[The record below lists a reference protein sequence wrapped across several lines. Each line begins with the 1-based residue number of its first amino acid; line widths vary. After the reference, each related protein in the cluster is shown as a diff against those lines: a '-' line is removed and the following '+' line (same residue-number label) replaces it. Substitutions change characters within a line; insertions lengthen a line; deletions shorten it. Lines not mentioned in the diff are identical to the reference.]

1 MQRFTT
7 FQLFATLLLIAN
19 AAPSYGYQNK
29 PKYQDFAASPEERA
43 ADLVSQMTLEEKVEQ
58 MQNTAPAIPRLGI
71 PAYDWWNEAL
81 HGVARAGLA
90 TVFPQAIGLAAT
102 WDTDLEYRIA
112 DAISTEARA
121 KYNDAIKHDNH
132 GRYYGLTFWSP
143 NINIFRDPRWGR
155 GQETYGED
163 PYLTSRMAIAFIK
176 GMQGSD
182 RHYFK
187 TIATSKHFAVHSG
200 PETSRH
206 QFDAKPTDF
215 DLEHTYLPAFQAT
228 ITEGGADSVMCAY
241 NRVNGAPACASTFLL
256 QDKLRDAWHFK
267 GYVVSDCGAIADIY
281 EGHHYADSM
290 AEASAKAV
298 KAGTDLTCGREYKT
312 LVEAIQKGYI
322 QERELDE
329 SLKRLFVA
337 RFRLGMF
344 DPPDRVPF
352 SKIGRD
358 EVESPAH
365 QKLALE
371 AAEKSLVLLKNE
383 NQTLPLR
390 NRPKRIA
397 VLGPAAD
404 DPDTLLGNYNGLP
417 SRIITPLEGIEQQFG
432 KTSEIRFA
440 LGSTYVSSSLALV
453 SQNVLRPSDGKG
465 NQHGLLAEYF
475 GNDNLSGKPQLSRVE
490 KREYFV
496 WDMQDP
502 AIVKAVPRQSFS
514 VRWSGIIEVRQ
525 TGDYQLGVVR
535 AECHACG
542 RTDSAQVYVD
552 DQLTVDDNRRAGETT
567 DPKTATVHLEAGKG
581 RRIRIEYKETGG
593 GGGVQLLW
601 RPPAEATLADAVEA
615 AKQSDLA
622 IVCIGLNSR
631 LEGEESKVEIPG
643 FSGGDRTNLDL
654 PEPQE
659 RLLGAVLD
667 TGKPTVVVLINGSA
681 LAVKSAKGRAAAILE
696 GWYPGQ
702 EGGTAIAEAL
712 AGTYNPSGRLPVT
725 FYESADQLPPF
736 TDYSMKGRTYR
747 YFTGQPLYPF
757 GYGLSYSDFAYS
769 DLSVKYNVPSS
780 KLEITGT
787 VTNHSSYDGDE
798 VAQLYIS
805 REDSSNRELKGFQR
819 IHLARGEKKQLRFV
833 VEYPGGVSQTSVSL
847 GGGQPL
853 KDWTSNHYVQVKF
866 ASQTH

>member
-1 MQRFTT
+1 MERFAI
-7 FQLFATLLLIAN
+7 FRLLFAALLLAS
-19 AAPSYGYQNK
+19 ATPSYGYQNK
-29 PKYQDFAASPEERA
+29 PKYQDFTAPPEERA
-43 ADLVSQMTLEEKVEQ
+43 ADLISQMTLEERVGQ

-102 WDTDLEYRIA
+102 WDAELEYRIA

-121 KYNDAIKHDNH
+121 KYNDAIKHNNH

-163 PYLTSRMAIAFIK
+163 PYLTSRMAVAFIK
-176 GMQGSD
+176 AMQGD
-182 RHYFK
+182 DPHYFK

-206 QFDAKPTDF
+206 QFDARPTDF

-228 ITEGGADSVMCAY
+228 VTEGGADSIMCAY
-241 NRVNGAPACASTFLL
+241 NGVNGAPACASTFLL
-256 QDKLRDAWHFK
+256 SDTLRNSWHFH

-298 KAGTDLTCGREYKT
+298 KAGTDLSCGHEYKT
-312 LVEAIQKGYI
+312 LIEAVQKGYI
-322 QERELDE
+322 QEREIDE
-329 SLKRLFVA
+329 SLKRLLIA

-352 SKIGRD
+352 SKLGLH

-365 QKLALE
+365 QKLSLE

-383 NQTLPLR
+383 NQILPLR

-404 DPDTLLGNYNGLP
+404 DPDTLLGNYNGIP
-417 SRIITPLEGIEQQFG
+417 SHIVTPLEGIEEKFG
-432 KTSEIRFA
+432 KEADVRFA

-453 SQNVLRPSDGKG
+453 PQNVLQPSGKNTG
-465 NQHGLLAEYF
+465 HGLLAEYF
-475 GNDNLSGKPQLSRVE
+475 GSSNFSGKPLLSRVE

-496 WDMQDP
+496 WDMEDP
-502 AIVKAVPRQSFS
+502 AIIKAVPRQSFS
-514 VRWSGIIEVRQ
+514 ARWSGTIEVRQ
-525 TGDYQLGVVR
+525 AGDYQLGVVR
-535 AECHACG
+535 AECHSCG
-542 RTDSAQVYVD
+542 RRDSAQVYID
-552 DQLTVDDNRRAGETT
+552 DQLVVDDTRPAGETT
-567 DPKTATVHLEAGKG
+567 DPETATVHLEAGKP
-581 RRIRIEYKETGG
+581 RKIRLEYKETGG

-601 RPPAEATLADAVEA
+601 RPPAEATLADAVGT

-643 FSGGDRTNLDL
+643 FSGGDRTSLDL
-654 PEPQE
+654 PEPQKK
-659 RLLGAVLD
+659 LLEAVLD

-681 LAVKSAKGRAAAILE
+681 LAVRSAKDRAAAILE
-696 GWYPGQ
+696 AWYPGQ
-702 EGGTAIAEAL
+702 EGGTAIAQTL
-712 AGTYNPSGRLPVT
+712 AGEYNPGGRLPVT

-757 GYGLSYSDFAYS
+757 GYGLSYSDFTYS
-769 DLSVKYNVPSS
+769 DLSAREVQSS
-780 KLEITGT
+780 KIEITGS
-787 VTNHSSYDGDE
+787 VANRSAVDGDE
-798 VAQLYIS
+798 VAQVYVS
-805 REDSSNRELKGFQR
+805 REDGSQPELKGFQR
-819 IHLARGEKKQLRFV
+819 IHLARGEKRQLRFLIDRLRNAN
-833 VEYPGGVSQTSVSL
+833 QTFVSL

-853 KDWTSNHYVQVKF
+853 REWTGNHYVQAKLPSP
-866 ASQTH
+866 SQ